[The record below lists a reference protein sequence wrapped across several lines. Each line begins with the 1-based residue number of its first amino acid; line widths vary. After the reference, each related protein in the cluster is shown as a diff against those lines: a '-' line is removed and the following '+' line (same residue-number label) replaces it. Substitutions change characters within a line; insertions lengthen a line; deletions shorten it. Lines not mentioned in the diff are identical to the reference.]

1 MSKSLLLDNRGI
13 ISWLLSQIAL
23 LLAAGI
29 LIGAIAGLTFYNDWQ
44 KQAEAKAIAS
54 HFASFVETMDLKEF
68 PEKMTYLFPEKSYY
82 YKVKISTDYVSVTRE
97 DGTIKNKIIGRE
109 ELLIQP
115 YIRPIERKW
124 SWNDSKELHDFL
136 MDKYGHSGYIDDPIP
151 MDEKSD
157 VLEYLKNELSDKSKE
172 LAKEPLIMENPNEP
186 LFIEKAFIYFKKDGG
201 LDREGIVIIH
211 QKEE

>member
-1 MSKSLLLDNRGI
+1 
-13 ISWLLSQIAL
+13 
-23 LLAAGI
+23 
-29 LIGAIAGLTFYNDWQ
+29 
-44 KQAEAKAIAS
+44 
-54 HFASFVETMDLKEF
+54 
-68 PEKMTYLFPEKSYY
+68 
-82 YKVKISTDYVSVTRE
+82 VKISTDYVSVTRE

-136 MDKYGHSGYIDDPIP
+136 MDKYTHSGYIDDPIP
-151 MDEKSD
+151 IDEKSD